1 MPRIMAGVATLMF
14 ERDGNGADLG
24 RLNEAERQVLLLL
37 AEGHTAKSVANEL
50 GSTPAAVNE
59 RLREARRK
67 TGVGS
72 SRELAR
78 LLRSQEIRHDEM
90 GVELSPRLS
99 DSPRQDAA
107 RRRIGVVVM
116 PLLFLGV
123 IGAVALASDTPT
135 PENVVD
141 PIFGKIPSSQDS
153 PDIVYKKLRAEP
165 RDAVWA
171 PKAEQILKD
180 RFAQIDRVGKPP
192 ALFRVLCGSTICEV
206 MGSID
211 APEPKREEAD
221 NPKTPLNKTMRELQ
235 DLPLFND
242 LKAKGLVR
250 GSTMF
255 GGTAPGTK
263 QMAYVMYFGR
273 EK

>member
-1 MPRIMAGVATLMF
+1 MF
-14 ERDGNGADLG
+14 EQGNGVDLD

-78 LLRSQEIRHDEM
+78 LLKSQEIRHDEM
-90 GVELSPRLS
+90 GVELSPS
-99 DSPRQDAA
+99 IADGPRQDAA
-107 RRRIGVVVM
+107 PWRRRMGVVVM
-116 PLLFLGV
+116 PVLLLGV
-123 IGAVALASDTPT
+123 IGAVALASDTPS
-135 PENVVD
+135 PEANVVD
-141 PIFGKIPSSQDS
+141 PIFGAIPSSQDA

-171 PKAEQILKD
+171 PKAEQILKN

-221 NPKTPLNKTMRELQ
+221 DPKTPLNKTMRELQ

-250 GSTMF
+250 GSAMF